1 MDRQKDSNLYGYLT
15 IILVVNIDMNSSDL
29 TINNGKLTILAAFG
43 HGGELDKTQLKMLI
57 GSEVIAER
65 WNKPI
70 EIENK
75 EGVAVIVADGRKII
89 CNTKMFTDIFAAGVS
104 ILRIEIE
111 IREKISLNDIMK
123 AIHSNA
129 IIVEGLDYQS
139 YANKRI
145 KEIREKINQ
154 MKVVTYH
161 SDIKK
166 FILLRIKDFTPQ
178 IDHKSLREQYGE
190 IITRFL
196 SGETTTRP
204 LHNKEIMEKT
214 ANDLSYYD
222 EDLFLASTEG
232 AFIIGCDG
240 YINELRE
247 LLELAISL
255 LLLFQ
260 IYDRK
265 IDIEISNAFDALKKL
280 NSSRYYFITHAPRKL
295 ETSLFMVSEIGLVI
309 LDDIKDLMN
318 PHKITNDWYYQ
329 SFYQKM
335 LDTLKVRDYGKL
347 VQEKI
352 DSLQNLY
359 STARELSTEQL
370 ALWLEVLV
378 VLLILWEV
386 IYPIWYGA
394 NCAPN

>member
-1 MDRQKDSNLYGYLT
+1 MDAT
-15 IILVVNIDMNSSDL
+15 SDL
-29 TINNGKLTILAAFG
+29 TIHNGKLTILAAFG

-70 EIENK
+70 EIEK
-75 EGVAVIVADGRKII
+75 AEGMTVIVAGSEKIT
-89 CNTKMFTDIFAAGVS
+89 CDTTMYTDIFAAGVS
-104 ILRIEIE
+104 ILRTEIE
-111 IREKISLNDIMK
+111 IRDQISLNDILI
-123 AIHSNA
+123 ALHSNT

-145 KEIREKINQ
+145 KEIREKINPI
-154 MKVVTYH
+154 KTVAYH
-161 SDIKK
+161 PDIKK
-166 FILLRIKDFTPQ
+166 FIFLKIKDFTPQ
-178 IDHKSLREQYGE
+178 LDPKSLREQYGE
-190 IITRFL
+190 IVARFL
-196 SGETTTRP
+196 SGETSVRP
-204 LHNKEIMEKT
+204 LHSKEIMEKT

-232 AFIIGCDG
+232 AFVIGCDG

-265 IDIEISNAFDALKKL
+265 IDLEISNAFEALKKL
-280 NSSRYYFITHAPRKL
+280 NSSRYYFITQAPRKL
-295 ETSLFMVSEIGLVI
+295 EKSLFMVSEIGLVI

-329 SFYQKM
+329 YFYQKM

-352 DSLQNLY
+352 DSLQDLY

-370 ALWLEVLV
+370 ALWLEVSI

-386 IYPIWYGA
+386 IKPIIQLL
-394 NCAPN
+394 

>member
-1 MDRQKDSNLYGYLT
+1 MDT
-15 IILVVNIDMNSSDL
+15 TSDL
-29 TINNGKLTILAAFG
+29 IIHNGILTILAAFG

-70 EIENK
+70 EIEK
-75 EGVAVIVADGRKII
+75 AEGMTVIVAGDEKTT
-89 CNTKMFTDIFAAGVS
+89 CNTNMYTDIFAAGVS
-104 ILRIEIE
+104 ILRTEIE
-111 IREKISLNDIMK
+111 IRDKISLNDIQT
-123 AIHSNA
+123 ALQSNT
-129 IIVEGLDYQS
+129 IMVEGLDYQS
-139 YANKRI
+139 YTNKRI
-145 KEIREKINQ
+145 KEVREKINPIK
-154 MKVVTYH
+154 KVAYPP
-161 SDIKK
+161 DIKK
-166 FILLRIKDFTPQ
+166 FTFLKIKDFTPQ
-178 IDHKSLREQYGE
+178 IEQKSLREQYGE

-196 SGETTTRP
+196 SGETSIRA
-204 LHNKEIMEKT
+204 LHSKEIMEKI

-222 EDLFLASTEG
+222 EDLFLATPEG
-232 AFIIGCDG
+232 AFVIGCDG

-280 NSSRYYFITHAPRKL
+280 NSSRYYFITQAPRKL
-295 ETSLFMVSEIGLVI
+295 EKSLFMVSEIGLVI

-329 SFYQKM
+329 TFYQKM
-335 LDTLKVRDYGKL
+335 LDILKVQDFGKL

-352 DSLQNLY
+352 DSLQDLY

-370 ALWLEVLV
+370 ALWLEVAI
-378 VLLILWEV
+378 VLMILWE
-386 IYPIWYGA
+386 IIRPIIELL
-394 NCAPN
+394 

>member
-1 MDRQKDSNLYGYLT
+1 MDST
-15 IILVVNIDMNSSDL
+15 SDL
-29 TINNGKLTILAAFG
+29 TIHNGKLTILAAFG

-70 EIENK
+70 EIEK
-75 EGVAVIVADGRKII
+75 TEGVTVIAAGSEKIT
-89 CNTKMFTDIFAAGVS
+89 CNSIMHTDIFAAGVS
-104 ILRIEIE
+104 ILRTEIE
-111 IREKISLNDIMK
+111 IRDKISLNDIQT
-123 AIHSNA
+123 ALNSNT
-129 IIVEGLDYQS
+129 IMVEGLDYQS

-145 KEIREKINQ
+145 KEIREKINPI
-154 MKVVTYH
+154 KTVGYPP
-161 SDIKK
+161 DIKK
-166 FILLRIKDFTPQ
+166 FTFLKIQDFAPQ
-178 IDHKSLREQYGE
+178 IDQKSLREQYGE
-190 IITRFL
+190 IITHFI
-196 SGETTTRP
+196 SGETSIRT
-204 LHNKEIMEKT
+204 LHSKEIMEKT

-222 EDLFLASTEG
+222 EDLFLATTEG
-232 AFIIGCDG
+232 AFVVGCDD

-265 IDIEISNAFDALKKL
+265 IDIEISNAFEALKKL
-280 NSSRYYFITHAPRKL
+280 NSSRYYFITQAPRKL
-295 ETSLFMVSEIGLVI
+295 EKSLFMVSEIGLVI

-329 SFYQKM
+329 SFYQNM

-370 ALWLEVLV
+370 ALWLEIAIVLM
-378 VLLILWEV
+378 ILWE
-386 IYPIWYGA
+386 IL
-394 NCAPN
+394 NL